1 MNYLRFITHVAL
13 ITAGGMLAASAD
25 VVLNP
30 MFGNH
35 MVLQREKPLPVWGTA
50 SPGEKVAV
58 TFNASV
64 QHATADTD
72 GRWMVRLPAQK
83 VSKVPAVLSVKG
95 NNEITISDV
104 LVGDVWLGTGQSN
117 MDWAVSA
124 TDGKENVQKSM
135 PGQYDGIRL
144 FKVEQAIADEP
155 LREVKGA
162 WTEAKKETV
171 MGFSATLFFFGESLK
186 QRQPDVPLGLIRSS
200 VGATNAF
207 SWIPNEVRDTDQSTV
222 YLRDW
227 WKNATKGWTP
237 EKQAERD
244 KQNAAYEEQVTACRA
259 RNENTDSL
267 KNPGELMGPKYSRRP
282 SALYNGMIAPLQP
295 VAVRGVIWYQGE
307 WDSKKDWVKVYRGTL
322 AALAKSWR
330 ANWAKVAG
338 DPALGDF
345 PFYIVQLPSRI
356 PGDGDYWPFMRE
368 VQQQLA
374 TDIPNSGFVTT
385 FDLNDGEELH
395 PFEKV
400 QIGKR
405 LANLAL
411 AKEYGQKVSYHGPL
425 YQELKVVGDH
435 VVIRFDI
442 GADTIKSSDDCP
454 LRNFEIAGADGVYH
468 PATAKLNGKFV
479 ELSSAAVPKPATVRY
494 GWMPT
499 PERANFVNSNDLPA
513 SPFRT
518 DSAPVSK

>member
-1 MNYLRFITHVAL
+1 MHCFRFIAHVAL
-13 ITAGGMLAASAD
+13 GTAGGMMAASAD

-35 MVLQREKPLPVWGTA
+35 MVLQRERPLPVWGTA
-50 SPGEKVAV
+50 SPGEKITV

-64 QHATADTD
+64 QRVTADAA
-72 GRWMVRLPAQK
+72 GKWMVRLPAQK
-83 VSKVPAVLSVKG
+83 LSKTPAVLSVKG
-95 NNEITISDV
+95 NNEITLSDV
-104 LVGDVWLGTGQSN
+104 LVGDVWLGAGQSN
-117 MDWAVSA
+117 MDWSVSA
-124 TDGKENVQKSM
+124 TDGKESVQKSV

-144 FKVEQAIADEP
+144 FKVEQAGADEP
-155 LREVKGA
+155 LNEVKGT

-207 SWIPNEVRDTDQSTV
+207 SWIPNDVRDADESTA
-222 YLRDW
+222 YLREW
-227 WKNATKGWTP
+227 WSNATKGWTP

-244 KQNAAYEEQVTACRA
+244 QQTAAYEAQVAAYRA

-322 AALAKSWR
+322 GALAKSWR
-330 ANWAKVAG
+330 ANWAKAAG

-356 PGDGDYWPFMRE
+356 PGDGDIWPFMRE

-374 TDIPNSGFVTT
+374 TDIPKSGFVTT
-385 FDLNDGEELH
+385 FDLNDGTDLH

-425 YQELKVVGDH
+425 YQENKVVGDR

-442 GADTIKSSDDCP
+442 GSDTIKSSDGSP

-468 PATAKLNGKFV
+468 PATAKLQGKYV
-479 ELSSAAVPKPATVRY
+479 ELTSAAVPKPATVRY

-499 PERANFVNSNDLPA
+499 PEKANFVNSDGLPA

-518 DSAPVSK
+518 DSVPVPK